1 MVHGRHCLRWA
12 SCCWSCF
19 PGLKQG
25 IHLVFPKTPLP
36 SQQGEKI
43 LKLAEIC
50 RKFETEE
57 EKVLPFYSSVLTP
70 MELEEVERQNEDL
83 TEELAKVKDGEGG
96 GWAAFAQGNH
106 HTPLSSASTLRL
118 WRTTQGWRTSGKD
131 TIR

>member
-1 MVHGRHCLRWA
+1 MLTAGRELGAGQALPEMGFLLLEPLSWTQA
-12 SCCWSCF
+12 
-19 PGLKQG
+19 G
-25 IHLVFPKTPLP
+25 IHLVFPNAPLP

-70 MELEEVERQNEDL
+70 MEQEEVERQNPEEL

-96 GWAAFAQGNH
+96 GWAAFAQGDH
-106 HTPLSSASTLRL
+106 HTPPSSASALR
-118 WRTTQGWRTSGKD
+118 
-131 TIR
+131 